1 MGTPFE
7 IVPAYTVMEERTTDA
22 YNARAPLSESGK
34 KEGMAIAQNLE
45 GKRWKAVE
53 GDRHHP
59 ERRTGFATRRS
70 ESRNRHVAPLGS
82 VEPDTTH
89 GGVSIGGF

>member
-1 MGTPFE
+1 MGHPCE
-7 IVPAYTVMEERTTDA
+7 IVPAYTLTESRTTEPRGA
-22 YNARAPLSESGK
+22 GAPLSESGK

-59 ERRTGFATRRS
+59 ERRTGFAIRRN
-70 ESRNRHVAPLGS
+70 ESRNRHVAPLGRIGP
-82 VEPDTTH
+82 ETTDR
-89 GGVSIGGF
+89 GDAIGGF

>member
-1 MGTPFE
+1 MREPTR
-7 IVPAYTVMEERTTDA
+7 IYTDGVANDGSSR
-22 YNARAPLSESGK
+22 RAGSSPGSEK

-59 ERRTGFATRRS
+59 ERRAGSAPRS
-70 ESRNRHVAPLGS
+70 DVLGNRHVAPLGRIGPVS
-82 VEPDTTH
+82 TE
-89 GGVSIGGF
+89 GGIAIGGF